1 MPEIKIYIDNDEYS
15 LECEPGEEMELKKAV
30 AVVNEKMTVFKD
42 QENIKK
48 ITKLV
53 MVSLLLASESNKK
66 SLLIE
71 TEKDKILKIENLI
84 ERLEHL
90 IKAF

>member
-1 MPEIKIYIDNDEYS
+1 
-15 LECEPGEEMELKKAV
+15 MELKKAV

-53 MVSLLLASESNKK
+53 MVSLLLASESNEK

-84 ERLEHL
+84 ERMEHL
-90 IKAF
+90 VKAF